1 METPQ
6 LIMLPGPTNVP
17 PRVMRAMLKPIINH
31 RDVEFREMYKRI
43 IENSKYV
50 FQTKSDIF
58 VLSSSGTGG
67 VECAIANIVSNG
79 DKIIVPVNGVFSQRV
94 KETIECFG
102 GKPIEILVEWGKAVT
117 VEQIKEAI
125 EKEKDVRAVAIVYNE
140 TSTGVTTR
148 ILNEVGKI
156 CKENDILFIVDA
168 ISILGGD
175 YLPVDDWNVDI
186 CIAGSQK
193 CLMCPPGLAL
203 ISVSE
208 KAWSIIEKTTK
219 KKYYFDLNKYREF
232 QEKYETPFTPVLP
245 LFYAL
250 DEALQMI
257 KEEGL
262 EARFKR
268 HRVCAQAFYEGIKA
282 LELKPFAD
290 ESCRSNVVI
299 AINNPSNISDKDIRE
314 IMRKK
319 YKIAIAGGMGKLK
332 GTMFRVGVMG
342 TVSSSEILFTLSAL
356 ELTLSELGY
365 RLKLGDA
372 TLAAKEVFSKEGL

>member
-1 METPQ
+1 
-6 LIMLPGPTNVP
+6 MLPGPTNVP

-31 RDVEFREMYKRI
+31 RDVEFKDMYRRI

-50 FQTKSDIF
+50 FQTKNDIF

-67 VECAIANIVSNG
+67 VECAIANVVSNG

-94 KETIECFG
+94 KETVECFG
-102 GKPIEILVEWGKAVT
+102 GKPIEIPVEWGKAVT
-117 VEQIKEAI
+117 VEQIKKAMD
-125 EKEKDVRAVAIVYNE
+125 KEKDIKAIAIVYNE

-156 CKENDILFIVDA
+156 CKEKDVLFIVDA

-175 YLPVDDWNVDI
+175 YLPVDEWNIDI
-186 CIAGSQK
+186 CITGSQK

-219 KKYYFDLNKYREF
+219 NKYYFDLNKYREF
-232 QEKYETPFTPVLP
+232 QEKFETPFTPVLP

-282 LELKPFAD
+282 LGLKLFAE

-299 AINNPSNISDKDIRE
+299 AINNPDNISDKSIRE
-314 IMRKK
+314 IMREK
-319 YKIAIAGGMGKLK
+319 YRIAIAGGMGKLK

-342 TVSSSEILFTLSAL
+342 TVSRSEILFTLSAL
-356 ELTLSELGY
+356 ELTLAELGHKF
-365 RLKLGDA
+365 KLGDA
-372 TLAAKEVFSKEGL
+372 ISAAKEVFSKEGL

>member
-1 METPQ
+1 
-6 LIMLPGPTNVP
+6 MLPGPTNVP

-31 RDVEFREMYKRI
+31 RDVEFRDMYRRI

-50 FQTKSDIF
+50 FQTKNDVF

-67 VECAIANIVSNG
+67 VECAIANVVSNG

-94 KETIECFG
+94 KETVECFG
-102 GKPIEILVEWGKAVT
+102 GKPIEIPVEWGKAVT
-117 VEQIKEAI
+117 VEQIKEAMD
-125 EKEKDVRAVAIVYNE
+125 KEKNVKAIAIVYNE
-140 TSTGVTTR
+140 TSTGVTAR
-148 ILNEVGKI
+148 ILSEVGKI
-156 CKENDILFIVDA
+156 CKEKDVLFIVDA

-175 YLPVDDWNVDI
+175 YLPVDEWNVDI
-186 CIAGSQK
+186 CITGSQK

-219 KKYYFDLNKYREF
+219 NKYYFDLNKYREF
-232 QEKYETPFTPVLP
+232 QEKFETPFTPVLP

-282 LELKPFAD
+282 LGLKLFAE

-299 AINNPSNISDKDIRE
+299 AINNPNKISDKSIRE
-314 IMRKK
+314 IMREK
-319 YKIAIAGGMGKLK
+319 YRIAIAGGMGKLK

-342 TVSSSEILFTLSAL
+342 TVSRSEILFTLSAL
-356 ELTLSELGY
+356 ELTLAELGH
-365 RLKLGDA
+365 RFKLGDSIS
-372 TLAAKEVFSKEGL
+372 AAKEVFSKEGL

>member
-1 METPQ
+1 MEISQ

-31 RDVEFREMYKRI
+31 RDVEFRNMYQRI

-50 FQTKSDIF
+50 FQTKNDLH
-58 VLSSSGTGG
+58 VLSASGTGG
-67 VECAIANIVSNG
+67 VECAIANVVGNNE
-79 DKIIVPVNGVFSQRV
+79 KIIVPVNGVFSQRV
-94 KETIECFG
+94 KETVESFG
-102 GKPIEILVEWGKAVT
+102 GNPIEIPVEWGSAVT
-117 VEQIKEAI
+117 VEQIEETIRKER
-125 EKEKDVRAVAIVYNE
+125 DVSAVAIVYNE

-148 ILNEVGKI
+148 VLEAIGRLCEEK
-156 CKENDILFIVDA
+156 DILFIVDA

-219 KKYYFDLNKYREF
+219 KKYYFDLKKYREF
-232 QEKYETPFTPVLP
+232 QEKFETPYTPVLP

-268 HRVCAQAFYEGIKA
+268 HRICAQAFYEGIKA
-282 LELKPFAD
+282 LGLKLFAE

-299 AINNPSNISDKDIRE
+299 AINNPDKLSDKNVRE
-314 IMRKK
+314 IMKEK
-319 YKIAIAGGMGKLK
+319 YGIAIAGGMGKLK

-342 TVSSSEILFTLSAL
+342 AVSRSEILLTLSAL
-356 ELTLSELGY
+356 ELTLAELGY
-365 RLKLGDA
+365 KLRLGDG
-372 TLAAKEVFSKEGL
+372 TLIAKEVFEKEGL

>member
-1 METPQ
+1 LEIPQ

-31 RDVEFREMYKRI
+31 RDAEFRDIYKRI
-43 IENSKYV
+43 VENCKYV
-50 FQTKSDIF
+50 FQTKNDVF
-58 VLSSSGTGG
+58 VLTSSGTGG
-67 VECAIANIVSNG
+67 VECAIANIISDN

-94 KETIECFG
+94 KETVECFG
-102 GKPIEILVEWGKAVT
+102 GKPIEIPVEWGKAVT
-117 VEQIKEAI
+117 IEQIKDVI
-125 EKEKDVRAVAIVYNE
+125 EKEKDVKALAIVYNE

-148 ILNEVGKI
+148 ILSEIGKI
-156 CKENDILFIVDA
+156 CEKNDVLFIVDA

-175 YLPVDDWNVDI
+175 YLPVDEWHVDI
-186 CIAGSQK
+186 CITGSQK

-219 KKYYFDLNKYREF
+219 KKYYFDLNKYKEF
-232 QEKYETPFTPVLP
+232 HEKFETPYTPAIP

-262 EARFKR
+262 EKRFKR
-268 HRVCAQAFYEGIKA
+268 HKVCAQAFYEGVKA
-282 LELKPFAD
+282 LGLKPFAD

-299 AINNPSNISDKDIRE
+299 AINNPDKISDKDIRE
-314 IMRKK
+314 IMREK
-319 YKIAIAGGMGKLK
+319 YRISIAGGMGKLK

-342 TVSSSEILFTLSAL
+342 IVSKTEILLTLSAL
-356 ELTLSELGY
+356 ELTLAELGY
-365 RLKLGDA
+365 KLKLGEGVS
-372 TLAAKEVFSKEGL
+372 AAKEVFEKEKL